1 MPARTIRCMLAATL
15 LAAAL
20 PDFASFAQEG
30 APNGATTMLTQADRD
45 ETLFNA
51 VKAGDAEKARIL
63 LAHYKREGRSVPT
76 DKYDG
81 SLLHV
86 AASNGAETVLPLL
99 LEAGLSPNV
108 AGFGGATPLHHAAS
122 SNQPRM
128 VALLIAAGADV
139 NARTARGL
147 TPLHVSQGTTQVLL
161 DAGAD
166 VMAQDENGET
176 ALFHAGPDLAILF
189 KAGLDVNARNK
200 SGWTPLHAAAFKAA
214 TEQAKALL
222 DLGADIEAKTGAEY
236 VIRSKESWGTE
247 TRSIPAG
254 YTALDVA
261 YNEHDR
267 VKWVTGRN
275 RPMID
280 LLRARGATKP
290 FLGIRFLRW

>member
-1 MPARTIRCMLAATL
+1 MPASTVRWMLAVAL
-15 LAAAL
+15 LAAL
-20 PDFASFAQEG
+20 PDFTSFAQERT
-30 APNGATTMLTQADRD
+30 PEGATTMLTQADRD
-45 ETLFNA
+45 EMLINA

-63 LAHYKREGRSVPT
+63 LAHYEREGRSLPT

-86 AASNGAETVLPLL
+86 AASHGSETVLPLL

-108 AGFGGATPLHHAAS
+108 IGFGGATPLHHAAS

-139 NARTARGL
+139 NARTTRGL
-147 TPLHVSQGTTQVLL
+147 TPLHVSHGTTQVLL
-161 DAGAD
+161 DADAD
-166 VMAQDENGET
+166 AMAQDENGET
-176 ALFHAGPDLAILF
+176 AIFHAGPDLAALV

-200 SGWTPLHAAAFKAA
+200 SGWTPLHVAAFTAA

-236 VIRSKESWGTE
+236 VIRSKDAWGTE
-247 TRSIPAG
+247 SRTIPAG
-254 YTALDVA
+254 YTALDIA